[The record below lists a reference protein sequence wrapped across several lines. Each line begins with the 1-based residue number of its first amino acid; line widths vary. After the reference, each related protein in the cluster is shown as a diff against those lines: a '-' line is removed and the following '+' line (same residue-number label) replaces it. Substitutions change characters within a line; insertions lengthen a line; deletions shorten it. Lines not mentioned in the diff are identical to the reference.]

1 MRCLLRRLVVAALA
15 AAAGTTLTASKPI
28 FWQTATLND
37 FLRGEVENLSV
48 DGHGRLVLGPATELI
63 AETTSPFLWA
73 MVAAPDGSLYV
84 GSGNEGKIFKI
95 DGSGK
100 LATFFDATEL
110 EVHALALAPDGS
122 LYAATSPDGR
132 VYKIDRSGRGT
143 PFFDPEDKYI
153 WSLAVDTNGNVF
165 AGTGEKG
172 TIYRITPDGK
182 SSTFYQ
188 TKATHV
194 ITLALERS
202 GQLLAGT
209 EGPGR
214 VFRVDAAGKGFLL
227 LDSTFQ
233 EIRAL
238 RIDEANNIYLAA
250 LSGRTTGSSQP
261 PVAPPADAGST
272 SGAREPVPTV
282 TTEVTAIA
290 VLDTGGASAVGTEPP
305 AREERRG
312 GRGAIYRIRPD
323 GLWDILWESSEDS
336 PYDVL
341 LDSKGA
347 LVVGTGRN
355 GKIFSLSG
363 DPTTATLLMQASAQQ
378 VTGFVRDAKGSIYYA
393 TSNPGKVFKLA
404 PQRAA
409 EGSYLSLVRDAQTVA
424 DWGTVTWR
432 ATVPAGARVDVFTRS
447 GNTATPDDTW
457 SAWSG
462 PYSAPLGEEIK
473 SPNAR
478 YLQWKAVL
486 TGKQSTP
493 VLTSVSAAY
502 VQRNLRPKITSL
514 TVHPTGTV
522 FQKPY
527 PTGDP
532 DIAGFDDQAPD
543 RRLLTASATPT
554 GSGSSLGRRAYQRG
568 LQTFVW
574 RAEDANDDD
583 LRYRLLYR
591 REGET
596 AWKTLKDDLEEAIFV
611 WDTTSVPNGTYV
623 VKVAAS
629 DSPSNTPS
637 GALEGELESSAFDI
651 DNAPPAVIVGGAR
664 NSGGRTTIQFEV
676 RDEWSSISK
685 VEYSLDAQQWQV
697 AYPRDGIFDSRHEQF
712 ELALDDAAAT
722 RGLIIR
728 AYDAKNNSATARG
741 DVPTPP

>member
-1 MRCLLRRLVVAALA
+1 MRLILRTLFVAALV
-15 AAAGTTLTASKPI
+15 AAAGASLTASKPI

-48 DGHGRLVLGPATELI
+48 DGHGRLVLGPATELV

-73 MVAAPDGSLYV
+73 MAVAPDGSLYV
-84 GSGNEGKIFKI
+84 GSGNEGKVYKV
-95 DGSGK
+95 DTAGRTT
-100 LATFFDATEL
+100 TFFDATEL
-110 EVHALALAPDGS
+110 EVHALTLAGDGS

-132 VYKIDRSGRGT
+132 IYKIDRSGT
-143 PFFDPEDKYI
+143 STTFFDPAEKYI
-153 WSLAVDTNGNVF
+153 WSLALDQSGNLY

-172 TIYRITPDGK
+172 LIYKITPDGK
-182 SSTFYQ
+182 GTTFYE

-194 ITLALERS
+194 ITLAFERN

-214 VFRVDAAGKGFLL
+214 LFRVDAAGKAFLL

-233 EIRAL
+233 EIRAIRL
-238 RIDEANNIYLAA
+238 DQQGNIYLAA
-250 LSGRTTGSSQP
+250 LSGRTSGTGQP
-261 PVAPPADAGST
+261 SIAPPADASST
-272 SGAREPVPTV
+272 AGGREPIATV

-290 VLDTGGASAVGTEPP
+290 IVDTGGASVGSSEAP

-336 PYDVL
+336 PYDL
-341 LDSKGA
+341 MFDPQGA

-355 GKIFSLSG
+355 GKLYSLTG
-363 DPTTATLLMQASAQQ
+363 EPTTATFLMQASAQQ
-378 VTGFVRDAKGSIYYA
+378 VTGFARDAKGRIYYA
-393 TSNPGKVFKLA
+393 TSNPGKVFRLS

-409 EGSYLSLVRDAQTVA
+409 EGSYVSPVRDAQTVA
-424 DWGTVTWR
+424 DWGTLSWR
-432 ATVPAGARVDVFTRS
+432 ASVPAEGRVDVFTRS

-462 PYSAPLGEEIK
+462 PYAVSQGEEIK

-486 TGKQSTP
+486 TGKQASP

-502 VQRNLRPKITSL
+502 VQRNLRPKLTSL
-514 TVHPTGTV
+514 TVHPAGAV

-543 RRLLTASATPT
+543 RRMLGASGAPGAGTP
-554 GSGSSLGRRAYQRG
+554 SLGRRAYQRG

-574 RAEDANDDD
+574 RAEDANDDE
-583 LRYRLLYR
+583 LRYTILYR
-591 REGET
+591 REGDT
-596 AWKTLKDDLEEAIFV
+596 AWKSLKDDLADSIFV

-623 VKVAAS
+623 VKVVAS
-629 DSPSNTPS
+629 DQASNTP
-637 GALEGELESSAFDI
+637 GAALEGELESSAFDI
-651 DNAPPAVIVGGAR
+651 DNAPPTVVVTGSRPANGQ
-664 NSGGRTTIQFEV
+664 TTIQFEV
-676 RDEWSSISK
+676 RDEWSAISK
-685 VEYSLDAQQWQV
+685 VEYSLDAQPWQV
-697 AYPRDGIFDSRHEQF
+697 VYPRDGIFDSRSEQF
-712 ELALDDAAAT
+712 ELTLGSEMAT

-741 DVPTPP
+741 DVPPTR

>member
-1 MRCLLRRLVVAALA
+1 MRLIPRNLFAVALVAAA
-15 AAAGTTLTASKPI
+15 SASLTASKPI

-48 DGHGRLVLGPATELI
+48 DGHGRLVLGPATELV

-73 MVAAPDGSLYV
+73 MAVAPEGSLYV
-84 GSGNEGKIFKI
+84 GSGNEGKVYKV
-95 DGSGK
+95 DTAGK
-100 LATFFDATEL
+100 TTTFFDATEL
-110 EVHALALAPDGS
+110 EVHALALAGDGT

-132 VYKIDRSGRGT
+132 IYKIDRNGAGT
-143 PFFDPEDKYI
+143 TFFDPVDKYI
-153 WSLAVDTNGNVF
+153 WSLAFDPSGNLY

-172 TIYRITPDGK
+172 LIYKITPDGTGT
-182 SSTFYQ
+182 TFYE

-194 ITLALERS
+194 ITLAFERN

-214 VFRVDAAGKGFLL
+214 LFRVDAAGKGFLL

-233 EIRAL
+233 EIRAI
-238 RIDEANNIYLAA
+238 RIDPQGNIHLAA
-250 LSGRTTGSSQP
+250 LNGRTSGSSQA
-261 PVAPPADAGST
+261 PVTQSMDSGSA
-272 SGAREPVPTV
+272 SGGREPVATV

-290 VLDTGGASAVGTEPP
+290 VVDTGGASVGSSDPP

-312 GRGAIYRIRPD
+312 GRGAVYRVRPD
-323 GLWDILWESSEDS
+323 GLWDILWESSEDT
-336 PYDVL
+336 PYDL
-341 LDSKGA
+341 MFDPQGA

-355 GKIFSLSG
+355 GKVYSLSG
-363 DPTTATLLMQASAQQ
+363 EPTTATLLMQASAQQ
-378 VTGFVRDAKGSIYYA
+378 VTSFAHDAKGRIYFA
-393 TSNPGKVFKLA
+393 TSNPGKVFRLS

-409 EGSYLSLVRDAQTVA
+409 EGSYVSFVRDAQTVA
-424 DWGTVTWR
+424 DWGTLSWR
-432 ATVPAGARVDVFTRS
+432 ASVPAGGAVDVFTRS

-462 PYSAPLGEEIK
+462 PYAASEGEEIK

-486 TGKQSTP
+486 TGKQASP

-502 VQRNLRPKITSL
+502 VQRNLRPKLTSL
-514 TVHPTGTV
+514 TVHPAGTV

-543 RRLLTASATPT
+543 RRMLGAAAAPGAATP
-554 GSGSSLGRRAYQRG
+554 SLGRRAYQRG

-574 RAEDANDDD
+574 RAEDANEDE
-583 LRYRLLYR
+583 LRYAILYR
-591 REGET
+591 REGDT
-596 AWKTLKDDLEEAIFV
+596 AWKSLKDDLVDSIFV

-629 DSPSNTPS
+629 DQASNTP
-637 GALEGELESSAFDI
+637 GAALEGELESSAFDI
-651 DNAPPAVIVGGAR
+651 DNAPPSVVVTGSRPANGQ
-664 NSGGRTTIQFEV
+664 TTIQFEV

-685 VEYSLDAQQWQV
+685 VEYSLDAQRWQV
-697 AYPRDGIFDSRHEQF
+697 VYPRDGIFDSRNEQF
-712 ELALDDAAAT
+712 ELTLEDSAAS

-741 DVPTPP
+741 DVPTAR